1 MTRICFARETFHC
14 AAAPSL
20 FMRLSSRLLLMTA
33 RATSLRPA
41 ETVPQVMASITI
53 GHGRLSVAVAL
64 YFLMIALPIQF
75 NLGPVFMTGI
85 RAVLLV
91 TIVPLTIRL
100 FSGQLGRVL
109 PTDVL
114 LLIYSVWCILVLLI
128 NSPSYAVSFGGSY
141 VLEVYGSYLLA
152 RNYIRTPEQFRA
164 MCRGL
169 FAVLIFTL
177 PFAIYETQTGRALI
191 PTFIS
196 KLPGVY
202 SWGDFYNFLAG
213 RRLGLERSQVIFSHP
228 IHYGLFCA
236 SLISL
241 ALVAFKGLVGAPRRY
256 MLGLLVCVGVICS
269 VSSGAILPMFLQI
282 GLMFWAWTFSRAR
295 HRWVILCGLVS
306 LCYVVVDMLSNR
318 TPVTVFLSYAA
329 LSAETSYGRIYIF
342 EWGMNNVWKNPYF
355 GIGMN
360 DWERPSWKSASMDN
374 FWLLTTVRYGIPGF
388 LLLSTAYLAVVW
400 KAMRRDFGDSGPT
413 WQFRRAWVFLQVGM
427 ILTLCTVDVWS
438 TALSYVFF
446 LLGSGAWLVSTQ
458 PDAAPPN
465 EAVDQ
470 AMVPPGRL
478 GTSYTRFGG
487 RRARQGADA
496 ALRGG

>member
-1 MTRICFARETFHC
+1 MYSRMSGMT
-14 AAAPSL
+14 
-20 FMRLSSRLLLMTA
+20 SRASPLLIA
-33 RATSLRPA
+33 ERPLA
-41 ETVPQVMASITI
+41 GVASPTI
-53 GHGRLSVAVAL
+53 GTGHLPFAVTM
-64 YFLMIALPIQF
+64 YFLLIALPIHF
-75 NLGPVFMTGI
+75 NLGPIFMTGT

-91 TIVPLTIRL
+91 TSIPLTIRL
-100 FSGQLGRVL
+100 FSGQLGRVM

-114 LLIYSVWCILVLLI
+114 LLIYSAWSIVTLFI
-128 NSPSYAVSFGGSY
+128 NSADYAISFGGSY

-169 FAVLIFTL
+169 FVLLIFTL

-191 PTFIS
+191 PTLIA
-196 KLPGVY
+196 KLPGIY
-202 SWGDFYNFLAG
+202 SWADFYNFLAG

-241 ALVAFKGLVGAPRRY
+241 ALVAFKGLMSSARCY
-256 MLGLLVCVGVICS
+256 LAALLVCVGVICS
-269 VSSGAILPMFLQI
+269 VSSGAILPMILQI
-282 GLMFWAWTFSRAR
+282 GLLFWAWAFSSIRR
-295 HRWVILCGLVS
+295 RWIILCGIIAV
-306 LCYVVVDMLSNR
+306 CYVVVDMLSNR

-329 LSAETSYGRIYIF
+329 LSKETAYARINIF

-360 DWERPSWKSASMDN
+360 EWERPSWKSGSMDN

-388 LLLSTAYLAVVW
+388 LLLGSAYLLPVW
-400 KAMRRDFGDSGPT
+400 AAMRRDLGDSGPT

-446 LLGSGAWLVSTQ
+446 LFGAGAWLVSAQ
-458 PDAAPPN
+458 PDATSTRETA
-465 EAVDQ
+465 DQ
-470 AMVPPGRL
+470 VAMLPRHP
-478 GTSYTRFGG
+478 GTSYTRFNV
-487 RRARQGADA
+487 RRVRHSHTW
-496 ALRGG
+496 